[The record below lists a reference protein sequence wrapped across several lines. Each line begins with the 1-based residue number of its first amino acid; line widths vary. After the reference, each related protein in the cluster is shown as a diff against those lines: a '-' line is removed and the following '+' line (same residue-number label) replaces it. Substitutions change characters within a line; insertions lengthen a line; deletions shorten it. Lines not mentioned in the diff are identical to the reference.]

1 MSVLMSGSTA
11 TAENNPAIQT
21 LLIANRGEIAVRIIR
36 TARDLGI
43 RTVAIFAEADRAA
56 LHVQLAD
63 SRVCLGD
70 GPVNRTYLNADKI
83 LAAMARTGA
92 DAVHPGYGFL
102 SEDAGFA
109 QAVQDAGFI
118 WVGPPVAAM
127 LAMASK
133 ASAKQTLA
141 PKGVPMIPGYHGADQ
156 ADATFLA
163 EAGQIGLP
171 LLVKA
176 SAGGGGKGMQVVEQ
190 LADLEDALAK
200 ARREAKNSF
209 GDDRLLLEKYL
220 IEPRHVEVQILADSH
235 GRVIS
240 LFERDCSLQRR
251 HQKVL
256 EEAPAPF
263 LPEATRRAMW
273 LAAETA
279 AAEIGY
285 VGAGTV
291 EFILAASGEFFFL
304 EMNTRLQVEHPVTEL
319 IADLDL
325 VAWQLRIA
333 AGAALN
339 YQRPEAPIGH
349 AIEVRLYAEDPAQ
362 NFQPVVGTINTLSF
376 PSGHGIRI
384 DSGVVSGDRV
394 SPFYDPML
402 AKIIVHADTRA
413 AALSKLQR
421 VLAETRC
428 VGLTTNL
435 AFLRQLSRQPALA
448 ELSIHTRWLDAPHSF
463 IQPVALTSAPLWA
476 ALAQVLWHEHQNA
489 SASNPWQR
497 HGGWRMDGQRRWCY
511 RSAAD
516 TAIEVVEANGIWTL
530 TAHDQSLVLERVHW
544 HALGPRHGQVQAEV
558 AGLSVHWDA
567 FLFAADSA
575 APQGQ
580 NSIPSLGRVQARV
593 QDRAGAVWLDNG
605 DRVESISWWQ
615 VTVGPSA
622 EGEKLG
628 RQYALLPGI
637 VTAVYAQPGDRV
649 AIGDKLLSLEAMK
662 METTQIAQVAGILR
676 ELPWQVGEQIGEG
689 ELLFDIELGEADI
702 ELVKADIELV
712 KADAELAKADIELTP
727 AERDGRSEVNSQ

>member
-1 MSVLMSGSTA
+1 MSDLKPSSAPTA
-11 TAENNPAIQT
+11 SNKTLIRT

-63 SRVCLGD
+63 SRVSLGD
-70 GPVNRTYLNADKI
+70 GPVNRTYLNAEKI
-83 LAAMARTGA
+83 LTAMARTGA

-109 QAVQDAGFI
+109 KAVQDAGSI
-118 WVGPPVAAM
+118 WVGPPVTAM

-141 PKGVPMIPGYHGADQ
+141 PKGVPMIPGYHGDDQ

-163 EAGQIGLP
+163 EARQIGLP

-190 LADLEDALAK
+190 LTDLVDALAT

-240 LFERDCSLQRR
+240 LFERDCSVQRR

-263 LPEATRRAMW
+263 LSEATRQAMW

-333 AGAALN
+333 AGAALT
-339 YQRPEAPIGH
+339 YQRPTAPIGH
-349 AIEVRLYAEDPAQ
+349 AIEVRLYAEDPAK
-362 NFQPVVGTINTLSF
+362 NFQPVVGTLNRLSF
-376 PSGHGIRI
+376 PSGDGIRV
-384 DSGVVSGDRV
+384 DSGVVGGDRV

-402 AKIIVHADTRA
+402 AKIIVHAQTRA

-435 AFLRQLSRQPALA
+435 AFLRQLSHQSALA

-463 IQPVALTSAPLWA
+463 IQPVPLTSAPLWA

-489 SASNPWQR
+489 SVSNPWQR
-497 HGGWRMDGQRRWCY
+497 QGGWRMDGQRRWSYC
-511 RSAAD
+511 SSAD
-516 TAIEVVEANGIWTL
+516 TPVDVVEANGTWTL

-544 HALGPRHGQVQAEV
+544 HALGTRHGQVQAEV

-567 FLFAADSA
+567 FLC

-580 NSIPSLGRVQARV
+580 SSIPGLGRVEGRV
-593 QDRAGAVWLDNG
+593 QDRTGEVWLDNG
-605 DRVESISWWQ
+605 DRIETVSWWQ
-615 VTVGPSA
+615 ATVGPSA

-628 RQYALLPGI
+628 RLCALLPGI
-637 VTAVYAQPGDRV
+637 VTAVYAQLGDRV

-662 METTQIAQVAGILR
+662 METTQVAQVAGILR
-676 ELPWQVGEQIGEG
+676 ELPWQVGEQISEG
-689 ELLFDIELGEADI
+689 DLLFDIELTMFDI
-702 ELVKADIELV
+702 ELAMVDIEL
-712 KADAELAKADIELTP
+712 AAPDTDQP
-727 AERDGRSEVNSQ
+727 SEVNSQ